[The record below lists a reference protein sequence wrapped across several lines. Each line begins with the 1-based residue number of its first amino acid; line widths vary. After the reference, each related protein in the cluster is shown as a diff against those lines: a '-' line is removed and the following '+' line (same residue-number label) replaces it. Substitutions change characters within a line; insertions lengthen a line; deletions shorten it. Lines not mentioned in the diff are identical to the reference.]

1 MRYIKQILTALLIGK
16 LCKINPLVDLRPCAL
31 YFPRLCL
38 GKYSSPRSSSHLGEL
53 FCTIS
58 LMSSQ
63 YLYNTTSCDIKYYAY
78 IPNIWREGKK
88 FLYKMDISLVL
99 RDIVVFYWYCPC
111 LLWLCDWPW
120 RLLVLVFTDSAQNY
134 WYKLYQIENL
144 GFKVVSDNDLEI
156 LLGQWWWC
164 EHQCIGHIRCHSQ
177 F

>member
-1 MRYIKQILTALLIGK
+1 
-16 LCKINPLVDLRPCAL
+16 
-31 YFPRLCL
+31 
-38 GKYSSPRSSSHLGEL
+38 
-53 FCTIS
+53 
-58 LMSSQ
+58 MSSQ

-99 RDIVVFYWYCPC
+99 RDIVVFYWCCPC

-120 RLLVLVFTDSAQNY
+120 RLLVLVFTDSDQNY

-164 EHQCIGHIRCHSQ
+164 EHQCILVTNVVTHSFSSYQ
-177 F
+177 CSDNAAKLMLPRQAMTKLYSFSP